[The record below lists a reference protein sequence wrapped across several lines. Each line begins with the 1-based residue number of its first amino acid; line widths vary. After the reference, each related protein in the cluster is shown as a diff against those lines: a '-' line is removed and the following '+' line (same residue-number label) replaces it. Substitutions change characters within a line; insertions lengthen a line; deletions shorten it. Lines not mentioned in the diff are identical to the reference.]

1 MFGVN
6 PKTMKKKEKDLN
18 HLIYDNPE
26 SLLISVEFI
35 EKLNSSLELSFKEKP
50 LLNTL
55 NYL

>member
-26 SLLISVEFI
+26 SLLISVELI

-50 LLNTL
+50 LLIFYSL
-55 NYL
+55 

>member
-18 HLIYDNPE
+18 HFIYDNPE

-50 LLNTL
+50 LLIFYSL
-55 NYL
+55 